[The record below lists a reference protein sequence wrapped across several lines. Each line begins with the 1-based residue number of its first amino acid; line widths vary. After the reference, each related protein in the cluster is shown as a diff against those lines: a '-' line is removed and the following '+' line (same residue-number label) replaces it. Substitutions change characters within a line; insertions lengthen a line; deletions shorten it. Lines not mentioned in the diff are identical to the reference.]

1 MKELTAH
8 NTTYLKALKFGKAKI
23 KRTMPKIS
31 IIVPIY
37 NQEKYLKRCLYS
49 LLRQTL
55 YDIEI
60 ICINDGSEDKSLEI
74 IKNFQK
80 TDCRIKLIN
89 QINSGVAQARNIG
102 INYAT
107 GEFIG
112 FVDPDD
118 FIENNFFEKLY
129 IQAIKNDCDIACA
142 NVVRENNKKKKI
154 LIEYKETS
162 IATTVKEKFEL
173 AHLPEH
179 CYIWN
184 KIYKREKLLNA
195 GIIFKRGMVYEDII
209 FSPEAIE
216 ALGKM
221 VVVSETWYHYW
232 NNEKSIV
239 KNPSDKY
246 RFDKI
251 KAKKFITE
259 KCFKYNTKTKEQDNL
274 ICKREYFLFGIKILK
289 VYVYRATKIFSLFG
303 LFKILTVKE
312 YI

>member
-1 MKELTAH
+1 
-8 NTTYLKALKFGKAKI
+8 
-23 KRTMPKIS
+23 MPKIS

-49 LLRQTL
+49 LLRQTF

-129 IQAIKNDCDIACA
+129 IQAIKNDCDIACT

-154 LIEYKETS
+154 LIEYKKTS

-195 GIIFKRGMVYEDII
+195 GIIFKREMVYEDII

-239 KNPSDKY
+239 KNSSDKY

-259 KCFKYNTKTKEQDNL
+259 KCFKYNVKTKEQDNL

-289 VYVYRATKIFSLFG
+289 VYIYRATKIFSLFG

-312 YI
+312 FI